1 MRMNIRIEPKLNTS
15 DRQAQAMRG
24 FTLIEVMIVVAI
36 LGIMGSVGIPAMQ
49 KWLHDGAAKNGAH
62 SLMFHMKEARVTA
75 MAESR
80 TVSITFSATGY
91 TYDAIPA
98 GGTCGSCKDLV
109 IPFNQFSRSMLMVR
123 RDATSTPPAPSNI
136 DFKSNGT
143 ANNSTVDVIS
153 STSRSRVTVNIV
165 GRAYM
170 CKQQQIINGTCN

>member
-1 MRMNIRIEPKLNTS
+1 MNIRIEPKLNTS

-75 MAESR
+75 MAENR
-80 TVSITFSATGY
+80 TVWIAFDAYSY
-91 TYDAIPA
+91 TYDATPA
-98 GGTCGSCKDLV
+98 GQTCGSCKNFN
-109 IPFNQFSRSMLMVR
+109 IPFSQFSSSMLMVAK
-123 RDATSTPPAPSNI
+123 DTATTVPTNI
-136 DFKSNGT
+136 NFSSQGT
-143 ANNSTVDVIS
+143 ANNSTVDVVS
-153 STSRSRVTVNIV
+153 STSRNRVVVNIV

-170 CKQQQIINGTCN
+170 CSQQQLINNTCV